1 MKRRQTINRHR
12 SRFGGAVAVFSAV
25 VAVVL
30 VSVSCQTSK
39 KGGEQELVGNKVQLT
54 ELRQVI
60 QTQVAD
66 PARSNAMMQLAGN
79 AEQTLGNINE
89 NFIKRSKEFG
99 KMSADHSKTA
109 GELQNYMRTWD
120 AEDHNQRA
128 QLANVMLAMRSQST
142 PAEWPAV
149 SNAFV
154 NSIMRQSD
162 RYQTLQTMEY

>member
-1 MKRRQTINRHR
+1 M
-12 SRFGGAVAVFSAV
+12 
-25 VAVVL
+25 
-30 VSVSCQTSK
+30 
-39 KGGEQELVGNKVQLT
+39 VGDKVQLT

-60 QTQVAD
+60 RTQVAD
-66 PARSNAMMQLAGN
+66 PARGNAMMQLAGN
-79 AEQTLGNINE
+79 AEQTLGQINE
-89 NFIKRSKEFG
+89 NFIKHSKEFG

-128 QLANVMLAMRSQST
+128 QLANVLLAMRSQAT

-162 RYQTLQTMEY
+162 RYQTLQTMDY